1 MERAIR
7 LVGVLLLAELRRLL
21 TPSVRL
27 LASALFLIF
36 HVHLTRGEYLHA

>member
-21 TPSVRL
+21 TRAPACL
-27 LASALFLIF
+27 CAPFLIF
-36 HVHLTRGEYLHA
+36 HVHLTRGGYLHA